1 MLFEFK
7 FMLSKLREFSNPV
20 FEKFSFIGNFL
31 SPNSITLLG
40 LLSSILGGYLLVKR
54 NFVFSAIF
62 FLLSGFFDLIDGI
75 VARKFKKA
83 TTFGGVLDAV
93 VDRYEEFVMVFSSF
107 LSGLVNGELALITF
121 LSMIMPSY
129 VRARAESTGKMKS
142 CAIGILERQ
151 EKLLLFVVFLIFQNF
166 FESSLFYCFI
176 IISILGQITAIQ
188 RILAAKRANRK
199 I

>member
-1 MLFEFK
+1 
-7 FMLSKLREFSNPV
+7 MLSKLRNFSNSM
-20 FEKFSFIGNFL
+20 FSRFSFIGNFL
-31 SPNSITLLG
+31 SPNSITFLG
-40 LLSSILGGYLLVKR
+40 FLSSLIAGYFLIQKSFLLSA
-54 NFVFSAIF
+54 FF
-62 FLLSGFFDLIDGI
+62 FLLSGFFDLIDGV
-75 VARKFKKA
+75 VARRFKKT

-107 LSGLVNGELALITF
+107 ISGLVSGELALITF

-142 CAIGILERQ
+142 CAVGILERQ
-151 EKLLLFVVFLIFQNF
+151 EKLLLFVVFLILQNF

-188 RILAAKRANRK
+188 RILAVKRANRK

>member
-1 MLFEFK
+1 
-7 FMLSKLREFSNPV
+7 MLSKLRDFSNSI
-20 FEKFSFIGNFL
+20 FTKFSFIGNFL

-40 LLSSILGGYLLVKR
+40 LLSSLIGAYFLIEKSFLP
-54 NFVFSAIF
+54 SAFF

-75 VARKFKKA
+75 VARRFKKA
-83 TTFGGVLDAV
+83 TTFGGVFDAV
-93 VDRYEEFVMVFSSF
+93 VDRYEEFVIVFSSF
-107 LSGLVNGELALITF
+107 ISGLVNGELALITF

-142 CAIGILERQ
+142 CAVGILERQ
-151 EKLLLFVVFLIFQNF
+151 EKLLLFVFSLILQNF

-176 IISILGQITAIQ
+176 LISILGQITVIQ
-188 RILAAKRANRK
+188 RLLAAKKANKK

>member
-1 MLFEFK
+1 MFFEFK
-7 FMLSKLREFSNPV
+7 FMLSKLREFSNSV

-40 LLSSILGGYLLVKR
+40 LLSSLLGGYLLIER

-62 FLLSGFFDLIDGI
+62 FLLSGFFDLIDGV
-75 VARKFKKA
+75 VARRFKKA

-107 LSGLVNGELALITF
+107 ISGLVDGELALITF

-142 CAIGILERQ
+142 CAVGILERQ
-151 EKLLLFVVFLIFQNF
+151 EKLLLFIVFLILQNF
-166 FESSLFYCFI
+166 FETSLFYGFI

-188 RILAAKRANRK
+188 RLLAAKRANRK

>member
-1 MLFEFK
+1 
-7 FMLSKLREFSNPV
+7 MLSKLRNFSDST
-20 FEKFSFIGNFL
+20 FSRFSFIGNFL
-31 SPNSITLLG
+31 SPNSITFLG
-40 LLSSILGGYLLVKR
+40 FLSSLIAGYFLIQKSFLLSA
-54 NFVFSAIF
+54 FF
-62 FLLSGFFDLIDGI
+62 FLLSGFFDLIDGV
-75 VARKFKKA
+75 VARSKRA

-107 LSGLVNGELALITF
+107 ISGLVSGELALITF

-142 CAIGILERQ
+142 CAVGILERQ
-151 EKLLLFVVFLIFQNF
+151 EKLLLFVVFLILQNF

>member
-1 MLFEFK
+1 
-7 FMLSKLREFSNPV
+7 MLSKLRNFSNSI
-20 FEKFSFIGNFL
+20 FSRFSFIGNFL
-31 SPNSITLLG
+31 SPNSITFLG
-40 LLSSILGGYLLVKR
+40 FLSSLIAGYFLIQKSFLLSA
-54 NFVFSAIF
+54 FF
-62 FLLSGFFDLIDGI
+62 FLLSGFFDLIDGV
-75 VARKFKKA
+75 VARRFKKT

-107 LSGLVNGELALITF
+107 ISGLVSGELALITF

-142 CAIGILERQ
+142 CGVGILERQ
-151 EKLLLFVVFLIFQNF
+151 EKLLLFIVFLILQNF

-188 RILAAKRANRK
+188 RILAARRANRK

>member
-1 MLFEFK
+1 
-7 FMLSKLREFSNPV
+7 MLSKLRDFSNSI
-20 FEKFSFIGNFL
+20 FTKFSFIGNFL

-40 LLSSILGGYLLVKR
+40 LLSSLIGAYFLIEKSFLP
-54 NFVFSAIF
+54 SAFF

-75 VARKFKKA
+75 VARRFKKA

-142 CAIGILERQ
+142 CAVGILERQ
-151 EKLLLFVVFLIFQNF
+151 EKLLLFIVFLILQNF
-166 FESSLFYCFI
+166 FESSLFCGFI
-176 IISILGQITAIQ
+176 TISILGQITAIQ

>member
-1 MLFEFK
+1 
-7 FMLSKLREFSNPV
+7 MLSKLRDFSNSI
-20 FEKFSFIGNFL
+20 FSKFSFIGNFL

-40 LLSSILGGYLLVKR
+40 FLSSLIGAYFLIEKSFLI
-54 NFVFSAIF
+54 SAFF
-62 FLLSGFFDLIDGI
+62 FLLSGFFDLIDGV

-93 VDRYEEFVMVFSSF
+93 ADRYEEFVMVFSSL
-107 LSGLVNGELALITF
+107 LSSLVNGDLALITF

-142 CAIGILERQ
+142 CAVGVLERQ
-151 EKLLLFVVFLIFQNF
+151 EKLLFFVVFLILQNF

-176 IISILGQITAIQ
+176 LISILGQITVIQ
-188 RILAAKRANRK
+188 RLLAAKRANRK

>member
-1 MLFEFK
+1 
-7 FMLSKLREFSNPV
+7 MLSKLRNFSNSI
-20 FEKFSFIGNFL
+20 FTKFSFIGNFL
-31 SPNSITLLG
+31 SPNSITFLG
-40 LLSSILGGYLLVKR
+40 FLSSLIAGYFLIQKSFLLSA
-54 NFVFSAIF
+54 FF
-62 FLLSGFFDLIDGI
+62 FLLSGFFDLIDGV
-75 VARKFKKA
+75 VARRFKKT

-107 LSGLVNGELALITF
+107 ISGLVSGELALITF

-142 CAIGILERQ
+142 CGVGILERQ
-151 EKLLLFVVFLIFQNF
+151 EKLLLFIVFLILQNF

-188 RILAAKRANRK
+188 RILAARRANRK

>member
-1 MLFEFK
+1 
-7 FMLSKLREFSNPV
+7 MLSKLRDFSDSI
-20 FEKFSFIGNFL
+20 FSKFSFIGNFL

-40 LLSSILGGYLLVKR
+40 FLSSLIAGYFLIQKSF
-54 NFVFSAIF
+54 FVSAFF
-62 FLLSGFFDLIDGI
+62 FLLSGFFDLIDGV
-75 VARKFKKA
+75 VARRFKKA

-107 LSGLVNGELALITF
+107 LSGLVKGELALITF

-142 CAIGILERQ
+142 CAVGILERQ
-151 EKLLLFVVFLIFQNF
+151 EKLLLFVLALILQSF
-166 FESSLFYCFI
+166 FENSLFYCFI
-176 IISILGQITAIQ
+176 IISILGQITLIQ
-188 RILAAKRANRK
+188 RLLAAKKQSKR

>member
-1 MLFEFK
+1 
-7 FMLSKLREFSNPV
+7 MLSKLRDFSDSI
-20 FEKFSFIGNFL
+20 FSKFSFIGNFL

-40 LLSSILGGYLLVKR
+40 LLSSLIGAYFLIEKSFLL
-54 NFVFSAIF
+54 SAFF

-75 VARKFKKA
+75 VARRFKKA

-93 VDRYEEFVMVFSSF
+93 VDRYEEFVIVFSSF
-107 LSGLVNGELALITF
+107 ISGLIGGDLALITF

-142 CAIGILERQ
+142 CAVGILERQ
-151 EKLLLFVVFLIFQNF
+151 EKLLLFVFSLILQNF
-166 FESSLFYCFI
+166 FQSSLFYCFI
-176 IISILGQITAIQ
+176 LISILGQITVIQ
-188 RILAAKRANRK
+188 RLLAAKRANKK

>member
-1 MLFEFK
+1 
-7 FMLSKLREFSNPV
+7 MLSKLRNFSDST
-20 FEKFSFIGNFL
+20 FSRFSFIGNFL
-31 SPNSITLLG
+31 SPNSITFLG
-40 LLSSILGGYLLVKR
+40 FLSSLIAGYFLIQKSFLLSA
-54 NFVFSAIF
+54 FF
-62 FLLSGFFDLIDGI
+62 FLLSGFFDLIDGV
-75 VARKFKKA
+75 VARSKRA

-107 LSGLVNGELALITF
+107 ISGLVSGELALITF

-142 CAIGILERQ
+142 CAVGILERQ
-151 EKLLLFVVFLIFQNF
+151 EKLLLFVVFLILQNF

-188 RILAAKRANRK
+188 RVLAAKRANKK

>member
-1 MLFEFK
+1 
-7 FMLSKLREFSNPV
+7 MLSKLREFSNSV

-40 LLSSILGGYLLVKR
+40 LLSSLLGGYLLIER

-62 FLLSGFFDLIDGI
+62 FLLSGFFDLIDGV
-75 VARKFKKA
+75 VARRFKKA

-107 LSGLVNGELALITF
+107 ISGLVDGELALITF

-142 CAIGILERQ
+142 CAVGILERQ
-151 EKLLLFVVFLIFQNF
+151 EKLLLFIVFLILQNF
-166 FESSLFYCFI
+166 FETSLFYGFI

-188 RILAAKRANRK
+188 RLLAAKRANRK